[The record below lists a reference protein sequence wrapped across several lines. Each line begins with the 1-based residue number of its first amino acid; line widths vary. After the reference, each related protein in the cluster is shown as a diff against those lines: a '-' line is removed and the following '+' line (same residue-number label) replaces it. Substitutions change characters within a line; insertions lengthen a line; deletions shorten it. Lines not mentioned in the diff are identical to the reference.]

1 MLYRIKH
8 LCLTAIKPCTNRH
21 FQLSKKSFVYFRQ
34 LQNFPIYLT
43 VITETFV
50 INH

>member
-50 INH
+50 INR

>member
-43 VITETFV
+43 IITETFV
-50 INH
+50 INR

>member
-8 LCLTAIKPCTNRH
+8 LYLTAIKPCTNRH

-34 LQNFPIYLT
+34 LQNVPIYLT

-50 INH
+50 INR

>member
-21 FQLSKKSFVYFRQ
+21 FQLSKESFVCFRQ

-43 VITETFV
+43 VITKTFV
-50 INH
+50 MNR